1 MILPGSLRSPPQA
14 GVPPAPKY
22 YRRVSEQVEQR
33 EFQAEARQLLQLM
46 VHSIYSNKDS
56 FLRELISNASDALD
70 KLRLEAFLDKDLVV
84 DTSDLH
90 IEVDADKT
98 SRTLTIRD
106 NGIGMTRDEV
116 VELIGTLAKS
126 GTAELREKLSEAK
139 HGDAEAL
146 IGQFGIGFYSTFMV
160 ADAVELLTRKAGES
174 SATRWESS
182 GDGTYVIATV
192 DDAPQGTSVTLHLKP
207 EDADDE
213 LHDYTAPWKIRE
225 LVKKYSDFISW
236 PIRMEVEKTTPA
248 AEDGGEPTVTV
259 ETETI
264 NSRTALWAKPK
275 AEVTDEE
282 YAQFYKH
289 VAHAWDEPLEV
300 IAMKAEGTFE
310 YQALLFIPSQAPFDL
325 FNRDGH
331 TGVQLYVKRVFIMGD
346 CDELVPEYL
355 RFVKGVVDA
364 QDMSLNVSREIL
376 QQDRQIK
383 IIRRS
388 LTKKVLS
395 AIKDLQSDR
404 PHDYATF
411 WTQFGRVFKEGLLS
425 DVDNRDTV
433 LKLSS
438 FASTFTGSSGATG
451 GDTAGAPTTLADYVG
466 RMKDGQEQIFY
477 ATGESRQLLERSPHL
492 EAFAAK
498 GYEVLLL
505 TDPVDEVWVESVPE
519 FDGKTLQSV
528 AKGEVDL
535 GASEDG
541 DDDPAKGDFAELL
554 TWLQETLD
562 EHVKEVRLSTRLT
575 SSPACLITDTF
586 GITPQ
591 LARMYR
597 ASGQEVP
604 VGKRILELNPGHPL
618 VTGMATGNGR
628 DRATGWLGRDGRIA
642 VWDRPSRRGRRTRR
656 SGAFCS
662 PARRP
667 VGADRLERGSGP
679 DVWKAYLRRST
690 NTVHYG
696 AELPLAQGVQFGQ
709 HLGRVGTQLGCRPGH
724 LARRTRKPGGHTGE
738 ADRTVFRIHRLE
750 EADGVEVRVV
760 EEFGRRLNGRGGNLE
775 LAEQLQPLG
784 GGPLQQCLR
793 DQSVHDVDL
802 LGALLEGRVRLV
814 IPGGLHR
821 IDERVPVLVVVDQHR
836 DVAVLRLVRLA
847 VRRHRPRVDR
857 RAQRGREHG
866 AIGVLDEHE
875 GRHRLEH
882 ADLHLLPVAGTFAV
896 EQRHHRGVERGQSG
910 DLVRHD
916 RSDVGRLTGEEFL
929 DGRKAGLGLN
939 GVVVGG
945 TVGFGSAPA
954 VAVAVRVDDG
964 RIDGGDVVVGEPQ
977 LGDRPGPHRM
987 DEDIRLGD

>member
-1 MILPGSLRSPPQA
+1 
-14 GVPPAPKY
+14 
-22 YRRVSEQVEQR
+22 VSEQVEHR

-70 KLRLEAFLDKDLVV
+70 KLRLEAFRNKDLDV

-90 IEVDADKT
+90 IDVDIDKAA
-98 SRTLTIRD
+98 RTLTIRD

-126 GTAELREKLSEAK
+126 GTGELRQKLREANQAS
-139 HGDAEAL
+139 DTEEL

-160 ADAVELLTRKAGES
+160 ADTVRLVTRKAGES

-182 GDGTYVIATV
+182 GDGTYEIATV

-248 AEDGGEPTVTV
+248 AEDGGEPTVTI
-259 ETETI
+259 ESETI

-275 AEVTDEE
+275 SDVSDEE
-282 YAQFYKH
+282 YAEFYKH
-289 VAHAWDEPLEV
+289 IAHAWDEPLEV

-310 YQALLFIPSQAPFDL
+310 YQALLFIPSHAPFDL

-383 IIRRS
+383 VIRRS

-395 AIKDLQSDR
+395 AIKDLQSSR
-404 PHDYATF
+404 PDDYTTF
-411 WTQFGRVFKEGLLS
+411 WTQFGRVFKEGLIS
-425 DVDNRDTV
+425 DGDNRDTV
-433 LKLSS
+433 LRLSS
-438 FASTFTGSSGATG
+438 FGSTFSSEV
-451 GDTAGAPTTLADYVG
+451 PTTLVDYVG
-466 RMKDGQEQIFY
+466 RMKEGQDQIFY

-492 EAFAAK
+492 EAFKAK

-505 TDPVDEVWVESVPE
+505 TDPVDEVWVASVPE
-519 FDGKTLQSV
+519 FDGHALQSV

-535 GASEDG
+535 GANDDG
-541 DDDPAKGDFAELL
+541 ADDAANGDFAELL
-554 TWLQETLD
+554 TWLKETLD

-618 VTGMATGNGR
+618 VTGLRQTLA
-628 DRATGWLGRDGRIA
+628 DSAPSDGLA
-642 VWDRPSRRGRRTRR
+642 ETAELLYGTALLAEG
-656 SGAFCS
+656 GALDD
-662 PARRP
+662 PARFAALL
-667 VGADRLERGSGP
+667 ADRL
-679 DVWKAYLRRST
+679 
-690 NTVHYG
+690 
-696 AELPLAQGVQFGQ
+696 
-709 HLGRVGTQLGCRPGH
+709 
-724 LARRTRKPGGHTGE
+724 AR
-738 ADRTVFRIHRLE
+738 
-750 EADGVEVRVV
+750 
-760 EEFGRRLNGRGGNLE
+760 
-775 LAEQLQPLG
+775 
-784 GGPLQQCLR
+784 
-793 DQSVHDVDL
+793 
-802 LGALLEGRVRLV
+802 
-814 IPGGLHR
+814 
-821 IDERVPVLVVVDQHR
+821 
-836 DVAVLRLVRLA
+836 
-847 VRRHRPRVDR
+847 
-857 RAQRGREHG
+857 
-866 AIGVLDEHE
+866 
-875 GRHRLEH
+875 
-882 ADLHLLPVAGTFAV
+882 TF
-896 EQRHHRGVERGQSG
+896 
-910 DLVRHD
+910 
-916 RSDVGRLTGEEFL
+916 
-929 DGRKAGLGLN
+929 
-939 GVVVGG
+939 
-945 TVGFGSAPA
+945 
-954 VAVAVRVDDG
+954 
-964 RIDGGDVVVGEPQ
+964 
-977 LGDRPGPHRM
+977 
-987 DEDIRLGD
+987 